1 MAQQR
6 KPVPKTQSQL
16 SNELSGA
23 NNALLGDPN
32 KANPN
37 FAGPNRSL
45 QNSFEG
51 DTVKPFTV
59 GIQDQ
64 KMVTIRIRMV
74 LLWPHLL
81 CSKEILLKKIE
92 I

>member
-37 FAGPNRSL
+37 FAGP
-45 QNSFEG
+45 
-51 DTVKPFTV
+51 
-59 GIQDQ
+59 I
-64 KMVTIRIRMV
+64 V
-74 LLWPHLL
+74 LYKTAL
-81 CSKEILLKKIE
+81 KEIQ
-92 I
+92 